1 MKGLPLSYL
10 ILTETCI
17 ITLKLQ
23 IKTLTLQEAKWIF
36 PFRRSL
42 AHEGNAEEESTRR
55 ESVEGCM
62 WQCPGLDKR
71 HPPSIGWCFPGRR
84 RKGNV
89 RQVQN
94 INDRHLMVLKLSSLK
109 SLAERHW
116 TDP

>member
-42 AHEGNAEEESTRR
+42 AHEGNVEEESTRR
-55 ESVEGCM
+55 ESVEGM
-62 WQCPGLDKR
+62 HVAVSRLGQETSLFYR
-71 HPPSIGWCFPGRR
+71 
-84 RKGNV
+84 
-89 RQVQN
+89 
-94 INDRHLMVLKLSSLK
+94 MVFSGQTKEGECETGTK
-109 SLAERHW
+109 Y
-116 TDP
+116 